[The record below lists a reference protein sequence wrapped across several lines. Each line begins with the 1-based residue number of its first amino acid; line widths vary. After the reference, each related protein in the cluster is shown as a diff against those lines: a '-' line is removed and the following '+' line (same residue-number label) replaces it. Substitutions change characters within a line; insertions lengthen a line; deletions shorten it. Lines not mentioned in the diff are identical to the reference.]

1 MPSGAPY
8 FAGVALHGGPG
19 GPADGIGVFA
29 TAMSGGVRLARDQA
43 GAGGE
48 PDVPAPDGMA
58 VVRAPEVASA
68 LEEADV
74 RVPAETLRP
83 GARSCGA
90 CTGTGAAGMRITVS
104 PVSR

>member
-1 MPSGAPY
+1 M
-8 FAGVALHGGPG
+8 
-19 GPADGIGVFA
+19 FA
-29 TAMSGGVRLARDQA
+29 TAMSCVVRLAREEA

-48 PDVPAPDGMA
+48 PEVPAPDGMA
-58 VVRAPEVASA
+58 VVRGPEVASA

-83 GARSCGA
+83 GGA
-90 CTGTGAAGMRITVS
+90 VLRRVHRNGRRGDENHGE